1 MSWGPAGRC
10 PAATLPL
17 AVGSPCLGDV
27 HPLPTAAGIW
37 PGPAFPRAR
46 EGLQCPGPGSDGPSS
61 GYDFLLDP
69 GGEGGPLESIRE
81 GKGAPSLGWVE
92 AHWPG
97 IRPLTPAGV
106 TEPGPRPCGDS
117 GPLLGNLGSRD
128 CSHHGEWHPGGPGK
142 QLRAELS
149 SGLSHAGAPP
159 GPWRSG
165 PDSLGLPRGGSGPRT
180 RAC

>member
-92 AHWPG
+92 AHWRG

-117 GPLLGNLGSRD
+117 VPFWGIWGAETVPTVGSGTLAGRG
-128 CSHHGEWHPGGPGK
+128 SSS
-142 QLRAELS
+142 ALS
-149 SGLSHAGAPP
+149 SAQG
-159 GPWRSG
+159 
-165 PDSLGLPRGGSGPRT
+165 
-180 RAC
+180 

>member
-106 TEPGPRPCGDS
+106 TEPGPRPWGTRVPFWGIWGAETVPTMGS
-117 GPLLGNLGSRD
+117 GTLAGRGS
-128 CSHHGEWHPGGPGK
+128 SSV
-142 QLRAELS
+142 LS
-149 SGLSHAGAPP
+149 SAQG
-159 GPWRSG
+159 
-165 PDSLGLPRGGSGPRT
+165 
-180 RAC
+180 